1 MFRLNTRAT
10 FELSLGPEYY
20 EHVVFS
26 HASLLIH
33 HHLDHPPTTHTQLA
47 ESGFHALRAE
57 LDAMRAANEAL
68 RQQLDRE
75 GREQRDKVRVGLR
88 AAELRAAVYAVM
100 CARVKNLR
108 AMAVMV

>member
-1 MFRLNTRAT
+1 MGLPIAVRNEKIAFGSNAEYFRPVIW
-10 FELSLGPEYY
+10 SEYY
-20 EHVVFS
+20 II
-26 HASLLIH
+26 LTPLYRPIT
-33 HHLDHPPTTHTQLA
+33 LDTHPPPTPQLA

-88 AAELRAAVYAVM
+88 AA
-100 CARVKNLR
+100 
-108 AMAVMV
+108 

>member
-1 MFRLNTRAT
+1 MLRTCI
-10 FELSLGPEYY
+10 
-20 EHVVFS
+20 FS

-33 HHLDHPPTTHTQLA
+33 HHLDAHPPPTPQLA

-75 GREQRDKVRVGLR
+75 GREQRDKVRAGLR

-100 CARVKNLR
+100 CALE
-108 AMAVMV
+108 